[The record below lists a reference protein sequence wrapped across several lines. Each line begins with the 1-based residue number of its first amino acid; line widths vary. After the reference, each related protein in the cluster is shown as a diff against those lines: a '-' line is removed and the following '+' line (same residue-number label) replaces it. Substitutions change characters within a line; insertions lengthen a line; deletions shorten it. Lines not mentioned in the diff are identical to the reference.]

1 MMIQIV
7 YSQFNFLMPLNFE
20 RLYGEQGAF
29 IFGTITSVNAFVVIF
44 ATPILTT
51 VSQKLKDLNKV
62 VVGVLLMTVGFG
74 MYIFIQGIMPLYYV
88 CLLYTSRCV

>member
-1 MMIQIV
+1 
-7 YSQFNFLMPLNFE
+7 MPLNFE

-51 VSQKLKDLNKV
+51 VSEKLKDLNKI
-62 VVGVLLMTVGFG
+62 VVGVFLMTIGFG
-74 MYIFIQGIMPLYYV
+74 MYIFIQGIMSLYYV
-88 CLLYTSRCV
+88 SIIIFTLGGNI